1 VNVRVNPLRTIPM
14 FFEGAPDAVSKK
26 DFDDL
31 TKLVKGLTTVVQ
43 TQTQVINQMRQAP
56 PITQQQQQQNNKDD
70 DDDDDVDVNSMD
82 NKSFATF
89 LMKQVG
95 GVLDKKMGDLST
107 RLDSGLKEVRT
118 GRAKDEIEKFRGD
131 HKDFDEWGL
140 EISALAKQ
148 HPSLSI
154 NQLYTLAKTSDP
166 EKAKTI
172 DAKYVEK
179 KEEPNPEDQRLTL
192 FGGYRPSTSKTVG
205 DDGKEPKKMTTTE
218 ALEKSW
224 DDAVSKFPALKS
236 LGDDSVD

>member
-1 VNVRVNPLRTIPM
+1 MKIRSVSPIMTTPK
-14 FFEGAPDAVSKK
+14 FFEGEATVVSKK

-43 TQTQVINQMRQAP
+43 TQTQVINQMRQAAP
-56 PITQQQQQQNNKDD
+56 PATTTPPANEPDD
-70 DDDDDVDVNSMD
+70 DDDIDVNTMD

-95 GVLDKKMGDLST
+95 GILEKKIGDLGS
-107 RLDSGLKEVRT
+107 RLDNGLKEVRT
-118 GRAKDEIEKFRGD
+118 GRARDEIEKFRGD
-131 HKDFDEWGL
+131 HKDFDEWGV

-166 EKAKTI
+166 EKAKTV

-179 KEEPNPEDQRLTL
+179 APETNPEDERLTL
-192 FGGYRPSTSKTVG
+192 FGGYRPSTSKTAG
-205 DDGKEPKKMTTTE
+205 DDGKEPKRMTTNE

-224 DDAVSKFPALKS
+224 DDAVAKFPALKS